1 MMVLCKLTYITLEWL
16 NILFRK

>member
-1 MMVLCKLTYITLEWL
+1 MVLCKLTYITLEWL